1 MDERKTPTFMFARR
15 EDMVFA
21 PAPALLGVDMARVL
35 SRLWSIA
42 IVSFSGSVRVVERYQ
57 VNLLR
62 E

>member
-1 MDERKTPTFMFARR
+1 MFARR

-21 PAPALLGVDMARVL
+21 PAPALLGVDMVR
-35 SRLWSIA
+35 RLLRLCSSA
-42 IVSFSGSVRVVERYQ
+42 INLFSEIVGAVERCQ

>member
-1 MDERKTPTFMFARR
+1 MFARR

-21 PAPALLGVDMARVL
+21 PAPALLGVDMARMLLRLCSSAMFAFRGNVEVL
-35 SRLWSIA
+35 
-42 IVSFSGSVRVVERYQ
+42 E

>member
-1 MDERKTPTFMFARR
+1 MFARR
-15 EDMVFA
+15 EDIVFA

-35 SRLWSIA
+35 LRLWSSATISFG
-42 IVSFSGSVRVVERYQ
+42 VSVSVAERCQ

>member
-1 MDERKTPTFMFARR
+1 MFARR

-21 PAPALLGVDMARVL
+21 PAPALLGVDMARMVL
-35 SRLWSIA
+35 PLWLSATI
-42 IVSFSGSVRVVERYQ
+42 SLSGSVRVAERCQ